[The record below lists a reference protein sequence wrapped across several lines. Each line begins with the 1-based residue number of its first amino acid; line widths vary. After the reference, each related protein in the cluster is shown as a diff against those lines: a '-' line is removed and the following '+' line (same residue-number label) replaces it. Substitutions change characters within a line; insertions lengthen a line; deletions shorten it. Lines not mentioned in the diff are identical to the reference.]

1 MPKIRIIEK
10 DLTPASTSG
19 QSDTVVFMAVTG
31 ATATPK
37 LLPGT
42 LSGTELKTE
51 LEKYTEDK
59 ENIKNILDLGGK
71 VLVCDTYAH
80 AKDFITDRNQ
90 YDVKFLLVKENATKK
105 EEATEET
112 KTEDLATA
120 LEIAKKRR
128 DCAVVFAKNKA
139 EYLTADKNALT
150 AKLSVPTTDA
160 FLDTELKDN
169 VGKYCIPVFGKLTA
183 DKKELD
189 AGVAYILAF
198 LNSRNKFGAEWL
210 AVAGSRKGAIPVN
223 GLTAGDLTESEI
235 DDMQPREV
243 DVADTVSVNPICN
256 VTPWGVRIWGNRT
269 ALPLQPIKGTTTK
282 YGLVASSFANIRV
295 LICDIK
301 KALYKAAR
309 GQQFEQN
316 TDVLWVNFTSEVNQL
331 LEQMVQSYGIAGY
344 KWIRTETKERAK
356 LTAILRI
363 VPIEPV
369 EDFDLTI
376 ELADSLEV
384 TE

>member
-10 DLTPASTSG
+10 DLTPANTSG

-31 ATATPK
+31 ASATPT
-37 LLPGT
+37 LLTRGAS
-42 LSGTELKTE
+42 LDA
-51 LEKYTEDK
+51 YTEDK
-59 ENIKNILDLGGK
+59 DNIQKILDLGGK
-71 VLVCDTYAH
+71 VLVCDTYTN
-80 AKDFITDRNQ
+80 AKAFITDRNQ
-90 YDVKFLLVKENATKK
+90 YDVKFLLVKENATGDG
-105 EEATEET
+105 EAKGTAN
-112 KTEDLATA
+112 LNTA
-120 LEIAKKRR
+120 LEIAEARR
-128 DCAVVFAKNKA
+128 DCAVVFGKTQFAYEKGDAAQLKNS
-139 EYLTADKNALT
+139 LTTQDDT
-150 AKLSVPTTDA
+150 
-160 FLDTELKDN
+160 FLDEEEKSR
-169 VGKYCIPVFGKLTA
+169 GKYCIPVFGTLTA
-183 DKKELD
+183 DGKSFD

-210 AVAGSRKGAIPVN
+210 AVAGSRKGAIPVD
-223 GLTAGDLTESEI
+223 GLKAGDLKESEI
-235 DDMQPREV
+235 DNMQPRE
-243 DVADTVSVNPICN
+243 AEQEGTLSVNPICN

-269 ALPLQPIKGTTTK
+269 ALPLQQIKGTTK
-282 YGLVASSFANIRV
+282 YGLVASNFANIRV

>member
-10 DLTPASTSG
+10 DLTPANTSG

-31 ATATPK
+31 ATATPT
-37 LLPGT
+37 LLT
-42 LSGTELKTE
+42 SGASLDA
-51 LEKYTEDK
+51 YTEDK
-59 ENIKNILDLGGK
+59 DNIQKILNLGGK
-71 VLVCDTYAH
+71 VLVCDTYTN
-80 AKDFITDRNQ
+80 AKTFITDRNQ
-90 YDVKFLLVKENATKK
+90 YDVKFLLVKENATGDGK
-105 EEATEET
+105 T
-112 KTEDLATA
+112 KGPADLNTA
-120 LEIAKKRR
+120 LEIAEARR
-128 DCAVVFAKNKA
+128 DCAVVFGKTKATYEEGDATQLKNS
-139 EYLTADKNALT
+139 LTTQDDT
-150 AKLSVPTTDA
+150 
-160 FLDTELKDN
+160 FLDSEEKKSR
-169 VGKYCIPVFGKLTA
+169 GKYCIPVFGTLTA
-183 DKKELD
+183 DREQLD
-189 AGVAYILAF
+189 DGVAYIVAF
-198 LNSRNKFGAEWL
+198 FNSRNKFGAEWL
-210 AVAGSRKGAIPVN
+210 AVDGSRKGAIPVD
-223 GLTAGDLTESEI
+223 GLKAGDLKESDI
-235 DDMQPREV
+235 DDMQPRE
-243 DVADTVSVNPICN
+243 ATAEGSLSVNPICN

-269 ALPLQPIKGTTTK
+269 ALPLQPIKGTTK
-282 YGLVASSFANIRV
+282 YGLVASNFANIRV

-309 GQQFEQN
+309 AQQFEQN

>member
-10 DLTPASTSG
+10 DLTPANTSG

-31 ATATPK
+31 ASATPT
-37 LLPGT
+37 LLT
-42 LSGTELKTE
+42 SGAS
-51 LEKYTEDK
+51 LEAYTEDK
-59 ENIKNILDLGGK
+59 DNIQKILNLGGK
-71 VLVCDTYAH
+71 VLVCDSYEN
-80 AKDFITDRNQ
+80 AKAFITDRNQ
-90 YDVKFLLVKENATKK
+90 YDVKFLLVKENATEK
-105 EEATEET
+105 AT
-112 KTEDLATA
+112 KTADLETA
-120 LEIAKKRR
+120 LNIATKRR

-139 EYLTADKNALT
+139 EYLTDDKTALT
-150 AKLSVPTTDA
+150 NKLSSLTTGDD
-160 FLDTELKDN
+160 FLNTELKDN
-169 VGKYCIPVFGKLTA
+169 VGKYCIPVFGDLTA
-183 DKKELD
+183 DGKEFD

-210 AVAGSRKGAIPVN
+210 AVAGARKGAIPVD
-223 GLTAGDLTESEI
+223 GLTAGDITESDI
-235 DDMQPREV
+235 DTMQPREAAE
-243 DVADTVSVNPICN
+243 ADTVSVNPICN

-269 ALPLQPIKGTTTK
+269 ALPLQQIGTTQK

>member
-10 DLTPASTSG
+10 DLTPATASG

-42 LSGTELKTE
+42 LSATELKTE
-51 LEKYTEDK
+51 LEKYTEDGG
-59 ENIKNILDLGGK
+59 NIEKILNLGGK

-90 YDVKFLLVKENATKK
+90 YDVKFLLVKENATEK
-105 EEATEET
+105 AT
-112 KTEDLATA
+112 KTDDLAAA
-120 LEIAKKRR
+120 LEIATKRR

-139 EYLTADKNALT
+139 EYLTEDKTALT
-150 AKLSVPTTDA
+150 AQLSTSTTDA

-169 VGKYCIPVFGKLTA
+169 VGKYCIPVLGKLTS
-183 DKKELD
+183 DGKSFD

-235 DDMQPREV
+235 DNMQPREV
-243 DVADTVSVNPICN
+243 EVADTISVNPICN

>member
-10 DLTPASTSG
+10 DLTPALTSG

-31 ATATPK
+31 ASATPK

-42 LSGTELKTE
+42 LSATELETELK
-51 LEKYTEDK
+51 KYTEDGS
-59 ENIKNILDLGGK
+59 NIKKILDLGGK
-71 VLVCDTYAH
+71 VLVCDTYTH

-90 YDVKFLLVKENATKK
+90 YDVKFLLVKENPTGNG
-105 EEATEET
+105 ETEGT
-112 KTEDLATA
+112 ADLTTA
-120 LEIAKKRR
+120 LEIAEARR
-128 DCAVVFAKNKA
+128 DCAVVFGKTKSEYAKGDA
-139 EYLTADKNALT
+139 TALT
-150 AKLSVPTTDA
+150 NTLTTQNDT
-160 FLDTELKDN
+160 FLDSEEKKSR
-169 VGKYCIPVFGKLTA
+169 GKYCIPVFGKLTVGT
-183 DKKELD
+183 ETLD

-210 AVAGSRKGAIPVN
+210 AVAGARKSAIPVD
-223 GLTAGDLTESEI
+223 GLKAGDLKESEI
-235 DDMQPREV
+235 DDMQPRE
-243 DVADTVSVNPICN
+243 ATAEGALSVNPICN

-269 ALPLQPIKGTTTK
+269 ALPLQPIKGTTK

>member
-10 DLTPASTSG
+10 DLTPAPASG

-31 ATATPK
+31 ASATPT
-37 LLPGT
+37 LLT
-42 LSGTELKTE
+42 SGASLDA
-51 LEKYTEDK
+51 YTEDK
-59 ENIKNILDLGGK
+59 DNIQKILNLGGK

-90 YDVKFLLVKENATKK
+90 YDVKFLLVKENATEK
-105 EEATEET
+105 AT
-112 KTEDLATA
+112 KTDDLANA
-120 LEIAKKRR
+120 LEIATKRR

-139 EYLTADKNALT
+139 EYLTEDKIALT
-150 AKLSVPTTDA
+150 AQLSTSTTDA

-183 DKKELD
+183 DGESFD

-210 AVAGSRKGAIPVN
+210 AVAGSRKGAIPVS
-223 GLTAGDLTESEI
+223 GLTAGGLTESEI

-243 DVADTVSVNPICN
+243 EVADTVSVNPICN

-269 ALPLQPIKGTTTK
+269 ALPLQKIEGTTK

>member
-10 DLTPASTSG
+10 DLTPANTSG

-31 ATATPK
+31 ASATPT
-37 LLPGT
+37 LLTRGAS
-42 LSGTELKTE
+42 LDA
-51 LEKYTEDK
+51 YTEDK
-59 ENIKNILDLGGK
+59 DNIKKILDLGGK
-71 VLVCDTYAH
+71 VLVCDTYTN
-80 AKDFITDRNQ
+80 AKAFITDRNQ
-90 YDVKFLLVKENATKK
+90 YDVKFLLVKENATGDGK
-105 EEATEET
+105 T
-112 KTEDLATA
+112 KGTEDLATA
-120 LEIAKKRR
+120 LEIATKRR

-139 EYLTADKNALT
+139 EYLTEDKTALT
-150 AKLSVPTTDA
+150 AQLSTSTTDA

-183 DKKELD
+183 DEKDFD

-210 AVAGSRKGAIPVN
+210 AVAGSRRGAIPVD
-223 GLTAGDLTESEI
+223 GLKAADIKESEI
-235 DDMQPREV
+235 DDMQPRE
-243 DVADTVSVNPICN
+243 ADAEGTLSVNPICN

-269 ALPLQPIKGTTTK
+269 ALPLQPIKGTTK
-282 YGLVASSFANIRV
+282 YGLVASNFANIRV

>member
-10 DLTPASTSG
+10 DLTPAPASG

-42 LSGTELKTE
+42 LSGTELETE
-51 LEKYTEDK
+51 LKKYTEDGS
-59 ENIKNILDLGGK
+59 NIKKILDLGGK

-90 YDVKFLLVKENATKK
+90 YDVKFLLVKENATEK
-105 EEATEET
+105 AT
-112 KTEDLATA
+112 KTDDLETA
-120 LEIAKKRR
+120 LNIATKRR

-139 EYLTADKNALT
+139 EYLAGDKTALT
-150 AKLSVPTTDA
+150 AQLSTSTTDA
-160 FLDTELKDN
+160 FLNTELKDN

-183 DKKELD
+183 DEKDFD

-210 AVAGSRKGAIPVN
+210 AVAGSRKGAIPVA

-243 DVADTVSVNPICN
+243 EVADTVSVNPICN

-269 ALPLQPIKGTTTK
+269 ALPLQKIEGTTK

>member
-10 DLTPASTSG
+10 DLTDPTTNSLG
-19 QSDTVVFMAVTG
+19 DTVVFMATG
-31 ATATPK
+31 TDETPK
-37 LLPGT
+37 LLEYGANLAAYT
-42 LSGTELKTE
+42 D
-51 LEKYTEDK
+51 EKD
-59 ENIKNILDLGGK
+59 NIQEILNLGGK
-71 VLVCDTYAH
+71 VLVC
-80 AKDFITDRNQ
+80 KDYTTAANFIKDRNQ
-90 YDVKFLLVKENATKK
+90 YDVKFLLVKENATGNG
-105 EEATEET
+105 ET
-112 KTEDLATA
+112 KGTADLKTA
-120 LEIAKKRR
+120 LGIAEARR
-128 DCAVVFAKNKA
+128 DCAVVFGKTKA
-139 EYLTADKNALT
+139 TYEEGDAAELKKPLTKQ
-150 AKLSVPTTDA
+150 TDT
-160 FLDTELKDN
+160 FLDSEEKDSL
-169 VGKYCIPVFGKLTA
+169 GKYCIPFYGNLTA
-183 DKKELD
+183 DEKPVDPGL
-189 AGVAYILAF
+189 AYFLAF

-210 AVAGSRKGAIPVN
+210 AVAGSRKGAIPVD
-223 GLTAGDLTESEI
+223 GLKAGDITESEI
-235 DDMQPREV
+235 DDMQPRE
-243 DVADTVSVNPICN
+243 ATAEGSLSVNPICN

-269 ALPLQPIKGTTTK
+269 ALPLQQIGTTQK
-282 YGLVASSFANIRV
+282 YGLVASNFANIRV

>member
-10 DLTPASTSG
+10 DLTPANTSG

-31 ATATPK
+31 ASATPT
-37 LLPGT
+37 LLT
-42 LSGTELKTE
+42 SGASLDA
-51 LEKYTEDK
+51 YTEDK
-59 ENIKNILDLGGK
+59 DNIQKILNLGGK

-90 YDVKFLLVKENATKK
+90 YDVKFLLVKENPTST

-120 LEIAKKRR
+120 LEIATKRR

-139 EYLTADKNALT
+139 EYLTADKKALT
-150 AKLSVPTTDA
+150 ATLSTSTTDA
-160 FLDTELKDN
+160 FLNTELKDN

-183 DKKELD
+183 DKKDFD

-210 AVAGSRKGAIPVN
+210 AVAGSRKGAIPVD
-223 GLTAGDLTESEI
+223 GLKAGDITEGDI
-235 DDMQPREV
+235 DDMQPRE
-243 DVADTVSVNPICN
+243 ATAEGSLSVNPICN

-269 ALPLQPIKGTTTK
+269 ALPLQSIKGTTK

>member
-10 DLTPASTSG
+10 DLTPANTSG

-31 ATATPK
+31 ASATPT
-37 LLPGT
+37 LLT
-42 LSGTELKTE
+42 SGASLDA
-51 LEKYTEDK
+51 YTEDK
-59 ENIKNILDLGGK
+59 DNIQKILDLGGK
-71 VLVCDTYAH
+71 VLVCDTYTH

-90 YDVKFLLVKENATKK
+90 YDVKFLLVKENAAGDG
-105 EEATEET
+105 EAKGTA
-112 KTEDLATA
+112 DLNTA
-120 LEIAKKRR
+120 LEIAEARR
-128 DCAVVFAKNKA
+128 DCAVVFGKTKA
-139 EYLTADKNALT
+139 TYEQGDAAQLKKPLTKQ
-150 AKLSVPTTDA
+150 TDT
-160 FLDTELKDN
+160 FLDKEEKSR
-169 VGKYCIPVFGKLTA
+169 GKYCIPVFGTLTA
-183 DKKELD
+183 DGTQLD
-189 AGVAYILAF
+189 DGVAYILAF

-210 AVAGSRKGAIPVN
+210 AVAGSRKGAIPVD
-223 GLTAGDLTESEI
+223 GLKAGDLKESEI

-269 ALPLQPIKGTTTK
+269 ALPLQPIKGTTK
-282 YGLVASSFANIRV
+282 YGLVASNFANIRV

-309 GQQFEQN
+309 AQQFEQN

>member
-10 DLTPASTSG
+10 DLTPANTSG

-31 ATATPK
+31 ASATPT
-37 LLPGT
+37 LLT
-42 LSGTELKTE
+42 SGASLDA
-51 LEKYTEDK
+51 YTEDK
-59 ENIKNILDLGGK
+59 DNIQKILDLGGK

-90 YDVKFLLVKENATKK
+90 YDVKFLLVKENATEK
-105 EEATEET
+105 AT
-112 KTEDLATA
+112 KTEDLETA
-120 LEIAKKRR
+120 LNIATKRR
-128 DCAVVFAKNKA
+128 DCAVVFAKHQSD
-139 EYLTADKNALT
+139 YLTEDKTALT
-150 AKLSVPTTDA
+150 AQLSTSTTDA
-160 FLDTELKDN
+160 FLNTELKDN

-183 DKKELD
+183 DEKDFD

-210 AVAGSRKGAIPVN
+210 AVAGSRKGAIPVA

-243 DVADTVSVNPICN
+243 EVADTVSVNPICN

-269 ALPLQPIKGTTTK
+269 ALPLQSIKGTTK

>member
-10 DLTPASTSG
+10 DLTDPNTNNLG
-19 QSDTVVFMAVTG
+19 DTVVFMAATG
-31 ATATPK
+31 ASDTPK
-37 LLPGT
+37 LLEYGADLT
-42 LSGTELKTE
+42 SYTDEKDNIQKILK
-51 LEKYTEDK
+51 
-59 ENIKNILDLGGK
+59 LGGK
-71 VLVCDTYAH
+71 VLVCDSYTH
-80 AKDFITDRNQ
+80 AANYIKDRNQ
-90 YDVKFLLVKENATKK
+90 YDVKFLLVKENATEK
-105 EEATEET
+105 AT
-112 KTEDLATA
+112 KTDDLATA
-120 LEIAKKRR
+120 LEIAKARR

-139 EYLTADKNALT
+139 EYLTEDKTALT
-150 AKLSVPTTDA
+150 AALSAVNDS
-160 FLDTELKDN
+160 FLDSEQKDN
-169 VGKYCIPVFGKLTA
+169 IGKYCIPVFGALTA
-183 DKKELD
+183 AGKPVD
-189 AGVAYILAF
+189 AGLAYILAF

-210 AVAGSRKGAIPVN
+210 AVAGARKGAIPVD
-223 GLTAGDLTESEI
+223 GLTAGDIKESEI
-235 DDMQPREV
+235 DEMQPRE
-243 DVADTVSVNPICN
+243 ATAEDTLSVNPICN

-269 ALPLQPIKGTTTK
+269 ALPLQKVEGTEK

-344 KWIRTETKERAK
+344 KWIRTQTNERAK
-356 LTAILRI
+356 LTATLRI

-384 TE
+384 IE

>member
-10 DLTPASTSG
+10 DLTPANTSG

-31 ATATPK
+31 ASATPT
-37 LLPGT
+37 LLT
-42 LSGTELKTE
+42 SGASLDA
-51 LEKYTEDK
+51 YTEDK
-59 ENIKNILDLGGK
+59 DNIQKILDLGGK
-71 VLVCDTYAH
+71 VLVCDTYTN
-80 AKDFITDRNQ
+80 AKAFITDRNQ
-90 YDVKFLLVKENATKK
+90 YDVKFLLVKENATEK
-105 EEATEET
+105 AT
-112 KTEDLATA
+112 KTDDLAAA
-120 LEIAKKRR
+120 LEIATKRR

-139 EYLTADKNALT
+139 EYLTEDKTALT
-150 AKLSVPTTDA
+150 AKLSTSTTDA

-169 VGKYCIPVFGKLTA
+169 VGKYCIPVLGKLTS
-183 DKKELD
+183 DGKSFD

-210 AVAGSRKGAIPVN
+210 AVAGSRKGAIPV
-223 GLTAGDLTESEI
+223 GDLTAGDLTESEI
-235 DDMQPREV
+235 DNMQPREV
-243 DVADTVSVNPICN
+243 EDADTISVNPICN

-269 ALPLQPIKGTTTK
+269 ALPLQQIKGTTK

>member
-10 DLTPASTSG
+10 DLTPANTSG

-42 LSGTELKTE
+42 LSATELKAE

-59 ENIKNILDLGGK
+59 DNIKKILDLGGK
-71 VLVCDTYAH
+71 VLVCDTYTN
-80 AKDFITDRNQ
+80 AKAFITDRNQ
-90 YDVKFLLVKENATKK
+90 YDVKFLLVKENATGDGK
-105 EEATEET
+105 T
-112 KTEDLATA
+112 KGTADLNTA
-120 LEIAKKRR
+120 LEIAEARR
-128 DCAVVFAKNKA
+128 DCAVVFGKTQAAYEEGDATK
-139 EYLTADKNALT
+139 LTNTLT
-150 AKLSVPTTDA
+150 TQDDT
-160 FLDTELKDN
+160 FLDGETKSR
-169 VGKYCIPVFGKLTA
+169 GKYCIPVFGDLTV
-183 DKKELD
+183 DGKD
-189 AGVAYILAF
+189 FDDGVAYILAF
-198 LNSRNKFGAEWL
+198 LSSRNKFGAEWL
-210 AVAGSRKGAIPVN
+210 AVAGARRGAIPVD
-223 GLTAGDLTESEI
+223 GLKAADIKESEI
-235 DDMQPREV
+235 DDMQPRE
-243 DVADTVSVNPICN
+243 ADAEGTLSVNPICN

-269 ALPLQPIKGTTTK
+269 ALPLQPIKGTTK
-282 YGLVASSFANIRV
+282 YGLVASNFANIRV

>member
-10 DLTPASTSG
+10 DLTDPSTNSLG
-19 QSDTVVFMAVTG
+19 DTVVFMAVTG
-31 ATATPK
+31 ASATPT
-37 LLPGT
+37 LLTRGASLDT
-42 LSGTELKTE
+42 
-51 LEKYTEDK
+51 YTEDK
-59 ENIKNILDLGGK
+59 DNIQKILDLGGK
-71 VLVCDTYAH
+71 VLVCDTYTH

-90 YDVKFLLVKENATKK
+90 YDVKFLLVKENATGDG
-105 EEATEET
+105 ET
-112 KTEDLATA
+112 KGTADLNTA
-120 LEIAKKRR
+120 LEIAEARR
-128 DCAVVFAKNKA
+128 DCAVVFGKTQFAYEKGDAAQLKNS
-139 EYLTADKNALT
+139 LTTQDDT
-150 AKLSVPTTDA
+150 
-160 FLDTELKDN
+160 FLDSEEKKSR
-169 VGKYCIPVFGKLTA
+169 GKYCIPVFGTLTA
-183 DKKELD
+183 DGKQLD
-189 AGVAYILAF
+189 DGVAYILAF

-210 AVAGSRKGAIPVN
+210 AVAGSRKGAIPVD
-223 GLTAGDLTESEI
+223 GLKAGDLKESEI
-235 DDMQPREV
+235 DDMQPRE
-243 DVADTVSVNPICN
+243 AEQEGSLSVNPICN

-269 ALPLQPIKGTTTK
+269 ALPLQPIKGTTK
-282 YGLVASSFANIRV
+282 YGLVASNFANIRV

>member
-10 DLTPASTSG
+10 DLTPAPASG

-42 LSGTELKTE
+42 LSGTELETE
-51 LEKYTEDK
+51 LKKYTEDGS
-59 ENIKNILDLGGK
+59 NIKKILDLGGK

-90 YDVKFLLVKENATKK
+90 YDVKFLLVKENATEK
-105 EEATEET
+105 AT
-112 KTEDLATA
+112 KTDDLANA
-120 LEIAKKRR
+120 LEIATKRR

-139 EYLTADKNALT
+139 EYLAGDKTALT
-150 AKLSVPTTDA
+150 AQLSTSTTDA
-160 FLDTELKDN
+160 FLNTELKDN

-183 DKKELD
+183 GEKDFD

-210 AVAGSRKGAIPVN
+210 AVAGSRKGAVPVA

-235 DDMQPREV
+235 DDMQPRE
-243 DVADTVSVNPICN
+243 ADAEGSLSVNPICN

-269 ALPLQPIKGTTTK
+269 ALPLQKIEGTTK

>member
-10 DLTPASTSG
+10 DLTPANTSG

-31 ATATPK
+31 ASATPT
-37 LLPGT
+37 LLT
-42 LSGTELKTE
+42 SGASLDA
-51 LEKYTEDK
+51 YTEDK
-59 ENIKNILDLGGK
+59 DNIQKILDLGGK
-71 VLVCDTYAH
+71 VLVCDTYAN
-80 AKDFITDRNQ
+80 AKAFITDRNQ
-90 YDVKFLLVKENATKK
+90 YDVKFLLVKENATGD
-105 EEATEET
+105 EEAKGTA
-112 KTEDLATA
+112 DLNTA
-120 LEIAKKRR
+120 LEIAEARR
-128 DCAVVFAKNKA
+128 DCAVVFGKTQFAYEKGDAAQLKKP
-139 EYLTADKNALT
+139 LTKQ
-150 AKLSVPTTDA
+150 TDT
-160 FLDTELKDN
+160 FLDEEEKSR
-169 VGKYCIPVFGKLTA
+169 GKYCIPVFGTLTT
-183 DKKELD
+183 DGTQLD
-189 AGVAYILAF
+189 DGVAYILAF

-210 AVAGSRKGAIPVN
+210 AVAGSRKGAIPVD
-223 GLTAGDLTESEI
+223 GLKAGDLKESEI
-235 DDMQPREV
+235 DDMQPRE
-243 DVADTVSVNPICN
+243 AETEGTLSVNPICN

-269 ALPLQPIKGTTTK
+269 ALPLQPIKGTTK
-282 YGLVASSFANIRV
+282 YGLVASNFANIRV